1 MSLNSMTSSFSFSNT
16 SAMSGVTV
24 APTDLKPVSNYA
36 KIEDEATVVTLSNKT
51 AAIAQGE
58 LLTYGCQPIKSVAT
72 KQKSTNP
79 GKVAEGVQ
87 YQVRLDE
94 LLRTESSDGSIVY
107 DEPIVAYLVVR
118 HPLSSNITASH
129 IGTCVTRLIGACMRE
144 DGTFRFDDIMRSGLT
159 PNAD

>member
-1 MSLNSMTSSFSFSNT
+1 MPNAMTSSFSFTNT

-36 KIEDEATVVTLSNKT
+36 KVEDESTVVTLSNKT
-51 AAIAQGE
+51 AAISQGE
-58 LLTYGCQPIKSVAT
+58 LLTYGCQPIKQVAT

-79 GKVAEGVQ
+79 GKVSEGVQ
-87 YQVRLDE
+87 YQIRLDE

-118 HPLSSNITASH
+118 HPLSSNITPTH
-129 IGTCVTRLIGACMRE
+129 VGTVVTRLLGASMRE
-144 DGTFRFDDIMRSGLT
+144 DGTFRFDDIMRSGLA
-159 PNAD
+159 PVAD